1 MKIATLATTI
11 LVFSF
16 ASNAQ
21 VSVQR
26 PTEVKK
32 LQSAEVMRKT
42 PVNTLPSPVAST
54 PDPVSTANLTPG
66 KDLSVQ
72 IRSLQY
78 NPANGGS
85 VQVNYVVKN
94 NGTEALDINNVAVQ
108 GYLDYNPVRPTD
120 PAPSWPVNG
129 KNYFI
134 AGGHVLSSIPATL
147 NPGQEKEGVL
157 NYFNISKDHYFNTT
171 SDYTYMLWVDK
182 DRKVSEANETNNFAT
197 YKFRGYQGQYQP
209 AVSASQYY
217 LTNAFVTIKTGADN
231 KEKESEVNFRLIPAM
246 TKDLSNTYNEFVAK
260 IQKNQQTLLPN
271 LPATFPLYLFMSSTA
286 QLVNPVTSLASFN
299 QNGLGLAIEYKANFL
314 LDAWKIEQVELT
326 LYFKDANG
334 LYHPTQGVKT
344 VKFNVPANTF
354 LDGFGKK
361 ILVCKADNALNAV
374 SVKTVEKFAEY

>member
-1 MKIATLATTI
+1 MKIASLTTTI
-11 LVFSF
+11 LLLSLT
-16 ASNAQ
+16 ASSQ

-32 LQSAEVMRKT
+32 LQSTEVMRKT

-94 NGTEALDINNVAVQ
+94 NGTEALDINNIGIQ
-108 GYLDYNPVRPTD
+108 GYLDYSPARPTD

-134 AGGHVLSSIPATL
+134 AGGHVLSSMPAVL
-147 NPGQEKEGVL
+147 SPGQEKEGV
-157 NYFNISKDHYFNTT
+157 FNCFNLARDHYFNTAAE
-171 SDYTYMLWVDK
+171 YTYMVWVDK
-182 DRKVSEANETNNFAT
+182 DKKISEANEANNFAV

-217 LTNAFVTIKTGADN
+217 LTNAFITIRTGADN

-246 TKDLSNTYNEFVAK
+246 TKDLSNTQNEFIAK
-260 IQKNQQTLLPN
+260 VPKNQQSFSPN
-271 LPATFPLYLFMSSTA
+271 SSATFPLNLFMSATA
-286 QLVNPVTSLASFN
+286 NLVNPATSLASFN
-299 QNGLGLAIEYKANFL
+299 QNGLGLAMEYKANFL

-334 LYHPTQGVKT
+334 LYHPTQGIKT
-344 VKFNVPANTF
+344 IKFNMPANTF

-374 SVKTVEKFAEY
+374 SVKTIEKFSEY

>member
-1 MKIATLATTI
+1 MKIASLTTTI
-11 LVFSF
+11 LVFSLM
-16 ASNAQ
+16 ASAQ

-26 PTEVKK
+26 PVEVKK
-32 LQSAEVMRKT
+32 LQSTEVMRKS
-42 PVNTLPSPVAST
+42 PVNTLPGPVAST

-66 KDLSVQ
+66 KDLSIQ
-72 IRSLQY
+72 IRNLQY
-78 NPANGGS
+78 NPVNGGS

-94 NGTEALDINNVAVQ
+94 NGTEALDLNNISVQ
-108 GYLDYNPVRPTD
+108 GYLDYAPARPTD
-120 PAPSWPVNG
+120 LAPSWPVNG

-134 AGGHVLSSIPATL
+134 AGGHVLSSFPAVL

-157 NYFNISKDHYFNTT
+157 NFFNLSKDHYFNTT
-171 SDYTYMLWVDK
+171 ADYTYMLWVDK
-182 DRKVSEANETNNFAT
+182 DKKISEANEDNNFAT

-209 AVSASQYY
+209 SVPASQYY
-217 LTNAFVTIKTGADN
+217 LTSAFITIRTGADN

-246 TKDLSNTYNEFVAK
+246 TKDLSNTHNEFIGK
-260 IQKNQQTLLPN
+260 IPKNQQPLYVN
-271 LPATFPLYLFMSSTA
+271 SSATFPLNLFMSSTA
-286 QLVNPVTSLASFN
+286 FIVNPATSLASFN

-334 LYHPTQGVKT
+334 LFHPTQGVKT
-344 VKFNVPANTF
+344 VKFNMPANTF

-374 SVKTVEKFAEY
+374 SVKTVEKFSEY